1 MSISTENLVLRR
13 ILLEIHTNQE
23 QVMQQFKD
31 LEKKVTEFMEA
42 QEYEVADSDDDES
55 DESYADTSASSVPSS
70 PQSAPW

>member
-42 QEYEVADSDDDES
+42 QEYEVADSDDES
-55 DESYADTSASSVPSS
+55 DGSYTDTSASSVPSS